1 MKIIITESQNTK
13 VQKMLLDLFD
23 EIGYIKTIKKFK
35 LGPEA
40 LDKIFPEGISEIEM
54 FDDYGK
60 CNVIDNLID
69 VFFKIGYLKGK
80 SFFEYNNKSYEF
92 KFYTSPHMG
101 SLMVDIIDLNYKD
114 SIGVYA
120 TPFYEGNCGLPIDVD
135 MYVPDEE
142 GGGIQPSKHINYYVD
157 LDDTKFKTFSD
168 ITNWFNNDYPYII
181 LKEINPLWNK
191 FRNGMF

>member
-1 MKIIITESQNTK
+1 MKILGIYHYMKIIITESQNTK

-69 VFFKIGYLKGK
+69 VFFKIG
-80 SFFEYNNKSYEF
+80 
-92 KFYTSPHMG
+92 
-101 SLMVDIIDLNYKD
+101 
-114 SIGVYA
+114 
-120 TPFYEGNCGLPIDVD
+120 
-135 MYVPDEE
+135 
-142 GGGIQPSKHINYYVD
+142 
-157 LDDTKFKTFSD
+157 
-168 ITNWFNNDYPYII
+168 
-181 LKEINPLWNK
+181 
-191 FRNGMF
+191 